1 MKLLM
6 ESKGKVM
13 DNCLFNLKLTVA
25 KTELKMLCDVALIWT
40 INCIADVISTVV
52 CQVNEVVRFLSSFHV
67 CLFLSYINQ
76 TTKSNLLKTSN
87 SRGYGIFK
95 TKQKFLITTVIIFF
109 INNKTQCSYFNSFMP
124 GGRKRSN
131 ILKQTYSQKLVFILS
146 MYGLLSGKREL
157 KGGIVKEY

>member
-76 TTKSNLLKTSN
+76 TIKSNLLKTYQILGGTGFS
-87 SRGYGIFK
+87 
-95 TKQKFLITTVIIFF
+95 KQNKNFL
-109 INNKTQCSYFNSFMP
+109 SP
-124 GGRKRSN
+124 R
-131 ILKQTYSQKLVFILS
+131 
-146 MYGLLSGKREL
+146 
-157 KGGIVKEY
+157 